1 MNSNQKPF
9 FIQIFI
15 IWMIAFLLIAC
26 ESDEQNTKKQANL
39 YLDAQMSTQIDQF
52 LAIDVSISD
61 QALSISDQALSIS
74 DQALSISDQAL
85 SISDQALNISDQAL
99 SISDQALN
107 ISDQTI
113 DTPPQTCEILFQ
125 VTFPASTPQNDPIM
139 ITGDLFNPP
148 WQEAPEAGLM
158 QRNGSSAELQI
169 SLPQGKNIEFK
180 FTRGRWELIEK
191 ASNCQELPNRTLFV
205 RCLDRSPVIVASQ
218 VINWRNFD
226 GCLQ

>member
-15 IWMIAFLLIAC
+15 ILMIAFLLIAC
-26 ESDEQNTKKQANL
+26 ESDEQNTTKHANL
-39 YLDAQMSTQIDQF
+39 YLDAQMNTQIDQF

-61 QALSISDQALSIS
+61 QALSISDQALS
-74 DQALSISDQAL
+74 
-85 SISDQALNISDQAL
+85 ISDQAL

>member
-15 IWMIAFLLIAC
+15 IWMIVFLLIAC
-26 ESDEQNTKKQANL
+26 ESDEQNTTKHANL
-39 YLDAQMSTQIDQF
+39 YLDAQMNNQIDQF

-61 QALSISDQALSIS
+61 QVLSISDQALTIS
-74 DQALSISDQAL
+74 DQALTISDQAL
-85 SISDQALNISDQAL
+85 T
-99 SISDQALN
+99 

-125 VTFPASTPQNDPIM
+125 VRFPASTPQNDPIM

-158 QRNGSSAELQI
+158 QRNGSSAERQI
-169 SLPQGKNIEFK
+169 SLPQGQNIEFK

-191 ASNCQELPNRTLFV
+191 ANNCQELPNRTLFV
-205 RCLDRSPVIVASQ
+205 RCLDRSPVVVAAQ

>member
-15 IWMIAFLLIAC
+15 ILMITFLLIAC
-26 ESDEQNTKKQANL
+26 ESDEQNTTKHANL
-39 YLDAQMSTQIDQF
+39 YLDAQMNTQIDQF

-61 QALSISDQALSIS
+61 QVLSISDQALT
-74 DQALSISDQAL
+74 
-85 SISDQALNISDQAL
+85 
-99 SISDQALN
+99 

-125 VTFPASTPQNDPIM
+125 VRFPASTPQNDPIM

-158 QRNGSSAELQI
+158 QRNGSSAERQI
-169 SLPQGKNIEFK
+169 SLPQGQNIEFK

-205 RCLDRSPVIVASQ
+205 RCLDRSPVVVTAQ